1 MKDGIGGNKPENH
14 QEVRPQVPEYKESSV
29 KKNTG
34 KENEVQKKAVKTGA
48 ATSSSV
54 LSQAMEYVP
63 VVTEKKPKAKGKAKK
78 KNAGSTKKSKSKA
91 AKAEKGKKTETPKKK
106 AEKTKKAKDPPKED
120 VAQGNS
126 TVYQAGDYNMQR
138 KKFTEEYI
146 QTNEGGTKSMASQ
159 AWGSSV
165 KRASLLCDVPLS
177 ELKRRRFVGKECTEN
192 PFQAREL
199 AAQQ

>member
-1 MKDGIGGNKPENH
+1 MQDPPRNPNPKP
-14 QEVRPQVPEYKESSV
+14 
-29 KKNTG
+29 
-34 KENEVQKKAVKTGA
+34 
-48 ATSSSV
+48 
-54 LSQAMEYVP
+54 
-63 VVTEKKPKAKGKAKK
+63 
-78 KNAGSTKKSKSKA
+78 

-106 AEKTKKAKDPPKED
+106 AEKTKKAKDPPKEED

-138 KKFTEEYI
+138 KKFIEEYI

-192 PFQAREL
+192 PYPGSRTGCTAIVVFRLGAFLRV
-199 AAQQ
+199 AVGNT

>member
-1 MKDGIGGNKPENH
+1 
-14 QEVRPQVPEYKESSV
+14 
-29 KKNTG
+29 
-34 KENEVQKKAVKTGA
+34 
-48 ATSSSV
+48 
-54 LSQAMEYVP
+54 MEYVP

-138 KKFTEEYI
+138 KSSSRSTSKP
-146 QTNEGGTKSMASQ
+146 TKVA
-159 AWGSSV
+159 
-165 KRASLLCDVPLS
+165 
-177 ELKRRRFVGKECTEN
+177 RRLWQVRLGDH
-192 PFQAREL
+192 Q
-199 AAQQ
+199 

>member
-1 MKDGIGGNKPENH
+1 ME
-14 QEVRPQVPEYKESSV
+14 
-29 KKNTG
+29 
-34 KENEVQKKAVKTGA
+34 QKGA

-78 KNAGSTKKSKSKA
+78 KNEGSTKKSKSKA
-91 AKAEKGKKTETPKKK
+91 AKAEKGKKTETPEKK

-138 KKFTEEYI
+138 KKFIEEYI
-146 QTNEGGTKSMASQ
+146 QTNEGGTKTMASQ

-192 PFQAREL
+192 PFQARVL